1 MLKNLQFN
9 SMKKKLPLYKY
20 SNEIDFIELLQIFW
34 NGKVKIFLITIIFI
48 LIGIGYTSQ
57 IPNSYELSITIQ
69 PSKNSNFVK
78 FIPINQSLIS
88 SLINSPNQKYVTNQ
102 QLEINQELQ
111 INEITMLDRFVKEF
125 LDFEEFTHV
134 LQINSFV
141 EENILQTEIERQ
153 RQILTYSKLLSLEK
167 LDDNK
172 DSGYILKLIW
182 ANSEEGLKI
191 LSETLNLT
199 IINLSKS
206 VFKDLDYFL
215 KISKDK
221 KINED
226 ESRIAYLMEQ
236 SAIAKELDIPENLVG
251 SISVPQD
258 NIALN
263 VTTSNIGYYL
273 RGYKAID
280 KEISLI
286 KGRVDKKNKK
296 IKERIELLKTEKINF
311 VDYNLFLIEENSLKN
326 TRKYLFFSILIGI
339 IFGIIYV
346 ISSNILRHRQ
356 IK

>member
-1 MLKNLQFN
+1 MLKNSQFN

-34 NGKVKIFLITIIFI
+34 NGKVKIFLITIIFT

-88 SLINSPNQKYVTNQ
+88 SLINSSNQKYVTNQ

-125 LDFEEFTHV
+125 LDFEEFIHV

-172 DSGYILKLIW
+172 DSGYLLKLIW

-199 IINLSKS
+199 KINLHKS

-215 KISKDK
+215 KIKKDI
-221 KINED
+221 KISED
-226 ESRIAYLMEQ
+226 EQRILFLTEQ
-236 SAIAKELDIPENLVG
+236 SAIAKELDIAENQVDTVNL
-251 SISVPQD
+251 PQD
-258 NIALN
+258 KIAVN
-263 VTTSNIGYYL
+263 VTTNNIGYYL
-273 RGYKAID
+273 QGYKAID

-286 KGRVDKKNKK
+286 KSREHKENKK
-296 IKERIELLKTEKINF
+296 IKKRIELLKTEKINL
-311 VDYNLFLIEENSLKN
+311 VDYNLFLIDVKSLKN
-326 TRKYLFFSILIGI
+326 TRKYLFFSIFIGI

-346 ISSNILRHRQ
+346 ISSNLLRHRQ
-356 IK
+356 FK